1 MNNNQ
6 SPIEQFIQTLTELE
20 RTMTKGPWTRPE
32 HGHSEGLRIKG
43 HVCDANGES
52 VASNGRGGNDREWIE
67 AQERNL
73 DGIAHLKNTNST
85 VIAML
90 KAAIQG
96 LKGISQRPRN
106 NHNTTSTFMATATLD
121 CLNTLATEALGT
133 KGEK

>member
-1 MNNNQ
+1 MTNNQ
-6 SPIEQFIQTLTELE
+6 SPIEQFIQKLTEQSQAALCRE
-20 RTMTKGPWTRPE
+20 EMP
-32 HGHSEGLRIKG
+32 SEYISDL
-43 HVCDANGES
+43 
-52 VASNGRGGNDREWIE
+52 
-67 AQERNL
+67 
-73 DGIAHLKNTNST
+73 
-85 VIAML
+85 IAML